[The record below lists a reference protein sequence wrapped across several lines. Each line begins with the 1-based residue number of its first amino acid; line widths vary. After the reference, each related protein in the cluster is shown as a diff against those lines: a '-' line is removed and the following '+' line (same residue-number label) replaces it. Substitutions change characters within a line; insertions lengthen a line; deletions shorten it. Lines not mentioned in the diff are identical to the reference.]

1 MIEVKVKPYCENCKN
16 FDPDMETLSG
26 YFGGTGAFVKHIIK
40 CSHRDQC
47 ASMETHIRNEIE
59 KGESSC

>member
-47 ASMETHIRNEIE
+47 ASMETHIRNEME

>member
-59 KGESSC
+59 KGGESC

>member
-16 FDPDMETLSG
+16 FDPDMESFSG
-26 YFGGTGAFVKHIIK
+26 YCGAVSFVKHTIR
-40 CSHRDQC
+40 CRHRDQC

-59 KGESSC
+59 KGEQSC